1 MRAFARRQLTSWPGV
16 MRQSA
21 AAHVRDRNRGTGQ
34 RITARRAIL
43 TLGVIAALAA
53 PFTAAHPVPEVTPI
67 PRDSSLAGQLLVAE
81 PDMGDPRFQHAVILI
96 VQHSKTGALG
106 IIINRPIEE
115 RPMAS
120 LLQAIGQSTAGIEG
134 SVRIFAGGPVEPQ
147 IGFIVHSPE
156 YHLTQTVDIDERVAM
171 TSSPK
176 VLRDI
181 GHGKGPRKTLVAFG
195 YAGWGPGQ
203 LEGELARHGWFTIPD
218 DPKLVFD
225 MDRDKVWEAALAR
238 RTVPL

>member
-1 MRAFARRQLTSWPGV
+1 MGVDGHHTPRRKILLLTF
-16 MRQSA
+16 
-21 AAHVRDRNRGTGQ
+21 
-34 RITARRAIL
+34 
-43 TLGVIAALAA
+43 ALALSTPLTPA
-53 PFTAAHPVPEVTPI
+53 RSVPEVTPT

-81 PDMGDPRFQHAVILI
+81 PDMGDPRFQHVVILM

-115 RPMAS
+115 RTLAS
-120 LLQAIGQSTAGIEG
+120 LLQAIGQGTAGIEG
-134 SVRIFAGGPVEPQ
+134 NVRIFAGGPVEPQ

-156 YHLTQTVDIDERVAM
+156 YHLSQTVDIDGRVAM

-176 VLRDI
+176 VLQDI
-181 GHGKGPRKTLVAFG
+181 GHGKGPRKSIVAFG